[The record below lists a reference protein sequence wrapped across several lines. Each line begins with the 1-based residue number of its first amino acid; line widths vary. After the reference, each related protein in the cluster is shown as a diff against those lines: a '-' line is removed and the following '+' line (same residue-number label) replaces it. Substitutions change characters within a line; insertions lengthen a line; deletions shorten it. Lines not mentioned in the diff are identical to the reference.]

1 MAAAAVLLPCSCGA
15 EGMGEGS
22 RGCLAGAGKRKR
34 PERMGWQASGW
45 MREGSTSGRQA
56 RAAVGVCVCGACL
69 VCACA
74 CACAFGGGGG
84 ESSPFF
90 QDWSQSLPRN
100 MRGPGE
106 GKGRGREI
114 PPSPVTLG
122 TIECLEAILL
132 KNQLSLPTAHAPK
145 SMCQEGQGR
154 LSRRR

>member
-1 MAAAAVLLPCSCGA
+1 MA
-15 EGMGEGS
+15 GERVDA
-22 RGCLAGAGKRKR
+22 RGKHIRQAGAG
-34 PERMGWQASGW
+34 GG
-45 MREGSTSGRQA
+45 GRV
-56 RAAVGVCVCGACL
+56 RVRGMSGVCVC
-69 VCACA
+69 VCVCV
-74 CACAFGGGGG
+74 GGGGRAHL
-84 ESSPFF
+84 FL

-145 SMCQEGQGR
+145 SMCQEGRGDYRDGVRLARWMYR
-154 LSRRR
+154 LS